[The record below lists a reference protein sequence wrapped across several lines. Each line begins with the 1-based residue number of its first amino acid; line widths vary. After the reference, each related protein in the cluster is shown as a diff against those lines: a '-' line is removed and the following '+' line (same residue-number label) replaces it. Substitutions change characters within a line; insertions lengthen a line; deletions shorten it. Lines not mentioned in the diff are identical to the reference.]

1 LIQLDA
7 VVAVA
12 QTLAPVPQDKQVI
25 GVAVAKYPVVQ
36 VVIEVEELQVALPVG
51 QVRQDPLLR

>member
-1 LIQLDA
+1 LIQLEA

-36 VVIEVEELQVALPVG
+36 VVMEVDELQVALPVG
-51 QVRQDPLLR
+51 QDKQDALLK